1 MGINLPSGNNT
12 SDSGM
17 PIRPQKSER
26 LNKAFDVESVWPK
39 SYSFPWDA
47 GEAITESI
55 PGILPFDQAIEK
67 LKTQYKFVQVDEI
80 STFLRHYP
88 LLIADLHRIYKI
100 KSRHFDESP
109 MDLYYISE
117 TGSLESANLVAYIK
131 INIPREKAEDIFS
144 LFDEEWWSNISKKAK
159 TLLMVDMVKNV

>member
-1 MGINLPSGNNT
+1 MGINLPSKNNT

-17 PIRPQKSER
+17 RIRSQKSER
-26 LNKAFDVESVWPK
+26 LNKAFDVESAWPK

-47 GEAITESI
+47 GEAVTGSI
-55 PGILPFDQAIEK
+55 PAILPIDQAIEK

-80 STFLRHYP
+80 STFLRYYP
-88 LLIADLHRIYKI
+88 FLIADLHRIYEI
-100 KSRHFDESP
+100 KRRHFDESP
-109 MDLYYISE
+109 MDLYYVSE
-117 TGSLESANLVAYIK
+117 TGSLESANLAAYIK

-144 LFDEEWWSNISKKAK
+144 RFDEEWWDNISKKAK